1 MSEDKLQKLQD
12 SGLVDWAVFSEIV
25 TMDEDEEGFSNSLV
39 EVFVSQV
46 EETFEEIDKYLK
58 EKNLEKLSSSGHFLK
73 GSAAALGLTKI
84 SNQCERIQNYGHKI
98 NFDNFQLED
107 IKTKGDSAVS
117 AENVAVNDG
126 ETNPENGSNGNET
139 SNKKTNTINIPDES
153 SDDFWIALIEDAL
166 AKARDGFDQSRRALD
181 EYYE

>member
-25 TMDEDEEGFSNSLV
+25 TMDEDEEGFSKSLV

-46 EETFEEIDKYLK
+46 EETFEEIDRYLK

-84 SNQCERIQNYGHKI
+84 SYQCERIQNYGHKI
-98 NFDNFQLED
+98 NFDNFHLED
-107 IKTKGDSAVS
+107 IKTNGDSAGS
-117 AENVAVNDG
+117 TENVAINDS
-126 ETNPENGSNGNET
+126 ETNTANGSNGNET
-139 SNKKTNTINIPDES
+139 NNNKTNSNIPDES

-166 AKARDGFDQSRRALD
+166 TKARDGFEQSRRALD